1 MQIDGENLDLEML
14 EKVIKKEEKVTISG
28 EAKERVLR
36 SRNSLMKLIAAG
48 APIYGVNT
56 GFGSLLNTKIDR
68 DDSQKLQLNL
78 IRSHSSGFGKPLSE
92 EKVRAIMLVR
102 ANSLSRG
109 YSGVSL
115 ELIEKILEVLNRGL
129 YPFVPEFGSVGASGD
144 LAPLAHLCLAII
156 GEGEM
161 IEKNERKPSLE
172 VMKNKGVDPHIL
184 KEKEAISFINGTS
197 AITGIGAVEVIR
209 AKQDIAM
216 ASASFSMAFESLR
229 GTRKA
234 FTPWALS
241 TRKQFGQSLIG
252 AKLYSVFS
260 ESPRVVE
267 QDKLKIQD
275 AYSLRCTPQVYGA
288 VYDTISYVESV
299 LVSEMNS
306 TTDNPLINDD
316 EYISCGN
323 FHGEP
328 VAFACDF
335 LAIALTD
342 LGNIIERRL
351 ARITDSSLSGLEP
364 FLVRNSGLNSGFMIG
379 QYAAAALC
387 NRNKILAYPGS
398 ADSIPTC
405 ANQEDHVSMGTNA
418 ANKLT
423 EINDNIHR
431 IIATEFVMAA
441 QAMDLS
447 PNGYSPFSARL
458 KEKIRERIE
467 FLHSDRPIYRDMD
480 KMESIMESDDFIEI
494 VKEKFHTLF

>member
-1 MQIDGENLDLEML
+1 MELDGENLDMDML
-14 EKVIKKEEKVTISG
+14 KKIIRKEEKVTLS
-28 EAKERVLR
+28 ENAKKNVVK
-36 SRNSLMKLIAAG
+36 SRNSLMKLISKG
-48 APIYGVNT
+48 EPIYGVNT
-56 GFGSLLNTKIDR
+56 GFGSLLNKKINR
-68 DDSQKLQLNL
+68 EDSEKLQLNL
-78 IRSHSSGFGKPLSE
+78 IRSHSSGFGKALSE
-92 EKVRAIMLVR
+92 EKVRAMMLVR
-102 ANSLSRG
+102 ANSLARG

-115 ELIEKILEVLNRGL
+115 ELIEKILEVLNTGL
-129 YPFVPEFGSVGASGD
+129 YPFVPEMGSVGASGD

-161 IEKNERKPSLE
+161 IEDSERKQSLE
-172 VMKNKGVDPHIL
+172 VMKKHGVEPYVL
-184 KEKEAISFINGTS
+184 REKEAISFINGTS
-197 AITGIGAVEVIR
+197 AITGIGSVELIR
-209 AKQDIAM
+209 AKENLAM
-216 ASASFSMAFESLR
+216 ASASFSMAFETLR

-252 AKLYSVFS
+252 AKMYSIFS

-267 QDKLKIQD
+267 QDKIKIQD
-275 AYSLRCTPQVYGA
+275 AYTLRCTPQVYGA
-288 VYDTISYVESV
+288 VFDTISYVESV

-306 TTDNPLINDD
+306 TTDNPLINEE
-316 EYISCGN
+316 EYVSSGN

-342 LGNIIERRL
+342 LGNMIERRL

-364 FLVRNSGLNSGFMIG
+364 FLIKNSGLNSGFMIG

-405 ANQEDHVSMGTNA
+405 ANQEDHVSMGTNS
-418 ANKLT
+418 ANKLS

-447 PNGYSPFSARL
+447 PEGYSSYATRL
-458 KEKIRERIE
+458 KEKIREKIE
-467 FLHSDRPIYRDMD
+467 YLHADRPIYRDMD
-480 KMESIMESDDFIEI
+480 EMEKLMKSIDFIKI
-494 VKEKFHTLF
+494 VDEKFHSLF